1 MKIKTPSAALEEII
15 RSLMTNDKD
24 KVFEREKL
32 LADAILITQRD
43 DINNNVISGVI
54 NRLKNQGFLI
64 MVGRGKYCYNKEL
77 DNKQEERYSLLKSK
91 EIMDKIISDFEFEL
105 SKIDATKIETVEDL
119 ETIKHIKGAF
129 NYLKEKREQIK

>member
-43 DINNNVISGVI
+43 DINTNVISGVI

-77 DNKQEERYSLLKSK
+77 DNKKEERYSLLKSK
-91 EIMDKIISDFEFEL
+91 EIMDKIISDFEFEP
-105 SKIDATKIETVEDL
+105 SKIDVTKIETVEDL

>member
-43 DINNNVISGVI
+43 DINTNVISGVI

-77 DNKQEERYSLLKSK
+77 DNKKEERYSLLKSK

-105 SKIDATKIETVEDL
+105 SKIDVTKIETVEDL

>member
-43 DINNNVISGVI
+43 DINSNVVSGVV

-105 SKIDATKIETVEDL
+105 SRIDATKIETVEDL
-119 ETIKHIKGAF
+119 ETIKHIKVAF